1 MCSCCPELFS
11 FRLDESLAM
20 ANVSDLLTA
29 FSPIRVYGQVH
40 RIVGLVVEGTCAR
53 SSIGSLCEL
62 FPLQDGE
69 VIPAEIVGYS
79 NNRALLMPL
88 GELRGLGPGSRI
100 RVKKEQATI
109 SVGDGLLGRVL
120 DGMAQPLDQGPPLYL
135 PHEKALY
142 SLPPGPMQR
151 DAITQP
157 LDLGIR
163 AINGLL
169 TCGIGQRMGIMAG
182 SGVGKS
188 VLLGMMAKYAK
199 ADINVIAL
207 IGERGREVK
216 EFIER
221 DLGKESLAHS
231 VIVAVTSDQS
241 PLLRMRG
248 AFVATAIAEYF
259 CQRGKNVLLMMD
271 SVTRFAMAMRE
282 IGLSIGEPPT
292 TKGYTP
298 SVFATLPK
306 LLERAGNFQ
315 HQGSI
320 TGLYT
325 VLVDGDDLTEPVAD
339 SVRSILD
346 GHIVLSRSIAAKNHY
361 PAIDVMMSTSR
372 VMRDITTS
380 RHRELAGKARSVMAI
395 YRESE
400 DLINIGAYA
409 TGSNKKIDYAISR
422 MDAINAFLTQGFEE
436 SSTLEETIAA
446 MGELVSDRQ
455 GNDRRRAGRK
465 GFDRRKTDM
474 SADE

>member
-1 MCSCCPELFS
+1 MSIAS
-11 FRLDESLAM
+11 SLT
-20 ANVSDLLTA
+20 S
-29 FSPIRVYGQVH
+29 FSPIRVYGKVH
-40 RIVGLVVEGTCAR
+40 RIVGLVVEGSCPR
-53 SSIGSLCEL
+53 SSIGSLCDIA
-62 FPLQDGE
+62 PLQGGTP
-69 VIPAEIVGYS
+69 VPAEIVGYA

-88 GELRGLGPGSRI
+88 GELRGLGPGSPI

-109 SVGDGLLGRVL
+109 SVGNALLGRVL
-120 DGMAQPLDQGPPLYL
+120 DGMGQPLDQAPPPNL

-151 DAITQP
+151 DAIIQP

-207 IGERGREVK
+207 IGERGREVR

-221 DLGKESLAHS
+221 DLGKEGLAHS
-231 VIVAVTSDQS
+231 VIIAVTSDQS

-248 AFVATAIAEYF
+248 AFVATAIAEF
-259 CQRGKNVLLMMD
+259 FSQQGKNVLLMMD

-315 HQGSI
+315 NQGSI

-372 VMRDITTS
+372 VMRDIS
-380 RHRELAGKARSVMAI
+380 SERHMELAGKIRSVMAV

-400 DLINIGAYA
+400 DLINIGAYS

-422 MDAINAFLTQGFEE
+422 MEAINEFLVQGFTE
-436 SSTLEETIAA
+436 SSTLEDTISA
-446 MGELVSDRQ
+446 MGDLVSERQ
-455 GNDRRRAGRK
+455 VVDRRKMGRK
-465 GFDRRKTDM
+465 GFDRRKSDLPEGE
-474 SADE
+474 AA